1 MEKFDKSTNLVY
13 TKFSKELIKIYI
25 LLIILI
31 NKILNRR
38 NMSNRLRLDFS
49 LEFNDERAKFLEK
62 YLANEIF

>member
-1 MEKFDKSTNLVY
+1 MGKFDKSTNLVY
-13 TKFSKELIKIYI
+13 TKFSKELINNIYF
-25 LLIILI
+25 I
-31 NKILNRR
+31 NTINRILNRR

>member
-13 TKFSKELIKIYI
+13 TKFSKELIKNIYFI
-25 LLIILI
+25 NII
-31 NKILNRR
+31 NRILNRR

>member
-1 MEKFDKSTNLVY
+1 MGKFDKSTNLVY
-13 TKFSKELIKIYI
+13 TKFSKELINNIYFI
-25 LLIILI
+25 NIV